1 MLAASPFLSGK
12 SEEQE
17 IILVWPKEHLCNEFI
32 LLTTKNT
39 YTHVKIYV
47 HNVYKMMIEISDM
60 MDNSGLH
67 PHFSNLSD
75 RVTHLA

>member
-1 MLAASPFLSGK
+1 LS
-12 SEEQE
+12 
-17 IILVWPKEHLCNEFI
+17 
-32 LLTTKNT
+32 TTKNT

-60 MDNSGLH
+60 MDISGLH